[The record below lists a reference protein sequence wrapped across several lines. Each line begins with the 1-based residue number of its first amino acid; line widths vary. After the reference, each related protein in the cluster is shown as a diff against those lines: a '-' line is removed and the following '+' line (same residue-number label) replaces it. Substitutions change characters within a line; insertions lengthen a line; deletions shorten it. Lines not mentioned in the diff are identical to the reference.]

1 MAVSVCVLHIVCQ
14 HMATTWSGKASQR
27 RWSTSRSQGSRRVA
41 LSPTPEF
48 SMLLRLG
55 LGQGSGMVG
64 RKVGGKIGG
73 KLSFIKTLQ
82 GNNNNY
88 IYSLEY

>member
-1 MAVSVCVLHIVCQ
+1 
-14 HMATTWSGKASQR
+14 
-27 RWSTSRSQGSRRVA
+27 
-41 LSPTPEF
+41 
-48 SMLLRLG
+48 MLLRLG